1 LPAAPSLHLCVARPK
16 LQTSA
21 GNEVRFMKNIK
32 SLAFALA
39 LGTLLL
45 AASGVVA
52 AQQAMTEPQ
61 VNTQLTGQGYTE
73 VHDLK
78 FKDGMW
84 NAEAK
89 SANGDHVNLRID
101 ASTGT
106 VYPDAQVS
114 RLSKKD
120 VRASL
125 ETQGYTHVHDVDFDD
140 GIWNA
145 KAKNPAGAKVKLKI
159 DPNTGKVI
167 ATD

>member
-1 LPAAPSLHLCVARPK
+1 
-16 LQTSA
+16 
-21 GNEVRFMKNIK
+21 MKSKIT
-32 SLAFALA
+32 LLTFALA
-39 LGTLLL
+39 LGTLSL
-45 AASGVVA
+45 GVTGVAA

-61 VNTQLTGQGYTE
+61 VNNQLTEQGYTK
-73 VHDLK
+73 VHDLE

-84 NAEAK
+84 HAK
-89 SANGDHVNLRID
+89 ARSADGDHVNLRID

-106 VYPDAQVS
+106 VYPDEQVS

-125 ETQGYTHVHDVDFDD
+125 ETQGYTHVHDIDFDD

-145 KAKNPAGAKVKLKI
+145 KARNPAGAKVKLKI
-159 DPNTGKVI
+159 DANSGKVI

>member
-1 LPAAPSLHLCVARPK
+1 MKSKITSL
-16 LQTSA
+16 T
-21 GNEVRFMKNIK
+21 
-32 SLAFALA
+32 FALA
-39 LGTLLL
+39 LGTLSL
-45 AASGVVA
+45 GVTGVAA

-61 VNTQLTGQGYTE
+61 VNSQLTEQGYTK
-73 VHDLK
+73 VHDLE

-84 NAEAK
+84 HAK
-89 SANGDHVNLRID
+89 ARSADGDHVNLRID

-106 VYPDAQVS
+106 VYPDEQVS

-125 ETQGYTHVHDVDFDD
+125 ETQGYTHVHDIDFDD

-145 KAKNPAGAKVKLKI
+145 KARNPAGAKVKLKI
-159 DPNTGKVI
+159 DANSGKVI

>member
-1 LPAAPSLHLCVARPK
+1 MKSKITSL
-16 LQTSA
+16 T
-21 GNEVRFMKNIK
+21 
-32 SLAFALA
+32 FALA
-39 LGTLLL
+39 LGTLSL
-45 AASGVVA
+45 GVTGVAA

-61 VNTQLTGQGYTE
+61 VNNQLTEQGYTK
-73 VHDLK
+73 VHDLE

-84 NAEAK
+84 HAK
-89 SANGDHVNLRID
+89 ARSADGDHVNLRID

-106 VYPDAQVS
+106 VYPDEQVS

-125 ETQGYTHVHDVDFDD
+125 ETQGYTHVHDIDFDD

-145 KAKNPAGAKVKLKI
+145 KARNPAGAKVKLKI
-159 DPNTGKVI
+159 DANSGKVI

>member
-1 LPAAPSLHLCVARPK
+1 MKSKITSL
-16 LQTSA
+16 T
-21 GNEVRFMKNIK
+21 
-32 SLAFALA
+32 FALA
-39 LGTLLL
+39 LGTLSL
-45 AASGVVA
+45 GVTGVAA

-61 VNTQLTGQGYTE
+61 VNNQLTEQGYTK
-73 VHDLK
+73 VHDLE

-84 NAEAK
+84 HAK
-89 SANGDHVNLRID
+89 ARSADGDHVNLRID

-106 VYPDAQVS
+106 VYPDEQVS

-125 ETQGYTHVHDVDFDD
+125 ETQGYTHVHDIDFDD

-145 KAKNPAGAKVKLKI
+145 KARNPAGAKVKLKI
-159 DPNTGKVI
+159 NANSGKVI

>member
-1 LPAAPSLHLCVARPK
+1 MKSKITSL
-16 LQTSA
+16 T
-21 GNEVRFMKNIK
+21 
-32 SLAFALA
+32 FALA
-39 LGTLLL
+39 LGTLSL
-45 AASGVVA
+45 GVTSVAA

-61 VNTQLTGQGYTE
+61 VNSQLNEQGYTE

-78 FKDGMW
+78 FEDGMW
-84 NAEAK
+84 HAKAK

-106 VYPDAQVS
+106 VYPDEQVS

-125 ETQGYTHVHDVDFDD
+125 ETQGYTHVHDVDFED
-140 GIWNA
+140 GMWNA
-145 KAKNPAGAKVKLKI
+145 KARNPAGAKVKLKI
-159 DPNTGKVI
+159 DANSGKVI

>member
-1 LPAAPSLHLCVARPK
+1 
-16 LQTSA
+16 
-21 GNEVRFMKNIK
+21 MKNDIT
-32 SLAFALA
+32 SLTFALA
-39 LGTLLL
+39 LGTLSL
-45 AASGVVA
+45 AVSGVVK

-61 VNTQLTGQGYTE
+61 VNSQLTDQGYTQ

-84 NAEAK
+84 HAEAK

-101 ASTGT
+101 ASSGT
-106 VYPDAQVS
+106 VYPDEQVS
-114 RLSKKD
+114 RLSRKD

-125 ETQGYTHVHDVDFDD
+125 ETQGYTHVHDIDFDD

-145 KAKNPAGAKVKLKI
+145 KAKNPSGAKVKLKI
-159 DPNTGKVI
+159 DANTGKVI

>member
-1 LPAAPSLHLCVARPK
+1 MKSKITSL
-16 LQTSA
+16 T
-21 GNEVRFMKNIK
+21 
-32 SLAFALA
+32 FALA
-39 LGTLLL
+39 LGTLSL
-45 AASGVVA
+45 GVTGVAA

-61 VNTQLTGQGYTE
+61 VNSQLTDQGYTD
-73 VHDLK
+73 VHDLN

-84 NAEAK
+84 RAKAK

-106 VYPDAQVS
+106 VYPDEQVS

-125 ETQGYTHVHDVDFDD
+125 ETQGYTHVHDIDFDD

-145 KAKNPAGAKVKLKI
+145 KARNPAGAKVKLKI
-159 DPNTGKVI
+159 DANSGKVI

>member
-1 LPAAPSLHLCVARPK
+1 
-16 LQTSA
+16 
-21 GNEVRFMKNIK
+21 MKNSIT

-39 LGTLLL
+39 LGTLSL
-45 AASGVVA
+45 AVPGMVR

-61 VNTQLTGQGYTE
+61 VNSQLTDQGYTD

-84 NAEAK
+84 RAEAK

-106 VYPDAQVS
+106 VYPDEQVS

-140 GIWNA
+140 GMWNA
-145 KAKNPAGAKVKLKI
+145 KARNPAGAKVKLKI
-159 DPNTGKVI
+159 DANTGKVV